1 MILVSNAPHPNPLRA
16 SGERGLL
23 PCDAVGVK
31 GLPIALTLVL
41 CAAAPVWGQ
50 PGEQYTAIVASEAAD
65 TLTRVRFGPGGLVAE
80 RTIPTGL
87 MPTDID
93 GPHGVA
99 VAPDG
104 RSYLVTLAHGQPE
117 GALWKYSA
125 ADDRVVGRVT
135 LGPFPATVQVTP
147 NGDFAY
153 VVNFNLHGDRTP
165 SSVSVVATAP
175 MLEVARIPT
184 CLMPH
189 GSRFNAAG
197 TRHYSACMM
206 DDLLVEIDSS
216 TMRVARQFVLTRG
229 REGGRVGATT
239 SAAASREHAAATHAG
254 GHGAEAPPPGSE
266 ACSPTWAQP
275 SSDGRRVF
283 VACNGTSEIVD
294 VDVEAWSVTRRL
306 SVGSGVYNLAVTHDG
321 RRLLATNRRG
331 QSVSVFDLASGRE
344 LARVATKRRVVHG
357 VVVTSDDRYAFV
369 TAEGVGS
376 DPGAVEVLDLTTLTI
391 VASLD
396 VASQAGGV
404 DIFR

>member
-1 MILVSNAPHPNPLRA
+1 M
-16 SGERGLL
+16 
-23 PCDAVGVK
+23 
-31 GLPIALTLVL
+31 LVL
-41 CAAAPVWGQ
+41 SVSLAAVVLLAIAPAMAQ
-50 PGEQYTAIVASEAAD
+50 PNASYGAIVASEAAD

-80 RTIPTGL
+80 RSIPTGL

-99 VAPDG
+99 LAPDG
-104 RSYLVTLAHGQPE
+104 RSYVVTLAHGQPE
-117 GALWKYSA
+117 GALWKYST
-125 ADDRVVGRVT
+125 ADDRVVGRVS
-135 LGPFPATVQVTP
+135 LGLFPATVQITP

-189 GSRFNAAG
+189 GSRFNPAG

-206 DDLLVEIDSS
+206 DDRLVEIDTA

-229 REGGRVGATT
+229 GEGGRGGATT
-239 SAAASREHAAATHAG
+239 AAAGREPAAASHAG
-254 GHGAEAPPPGSE
+254 GHGAEAPPPGSD

-283 VACNGTSEIVD
+283 VACNGTSEIVE

-306 SVGSGVYNLAVTHDG
+306 PAGPGVYNLAVTHDG

-331 QSVSVFDLASGRE
+331 QSVSVFDLTSGRE

-357 VVVTSDDRYAFV
+357 VAVTSDDHYAFV
-369 TAEGVGS
+369 TAEGVGNE
-376 DPGAVEVLDLTTLTI
+376 PGAVEVLDLTTLAI

-404 DIFR
+404 DVMSVP

>member
-1 MILVSNAPHPNPLRA
+1 V
-16 SGERGLL
+16 
-23 PCDAVGVK
+23 
-31 GLPIALTLVL
+31 LVL
-41 CAAAPVWGQ
+41 SVSLAAVVLLAIAPAMAQ
-50 PGEQYTAIVASEAAD
+50 PNASYGAIVASEAAD

-80 RTIPTGL
+80 RSIPTGL

-99 VAPDG
+99 LAPDG
-104 RSYLVTLAHGQPE
+104 RSYVVTLAHGQPE
-117 GALWKYSA
+117 GALWKYST
-125 ADDRVVGRVT
+125 ADDRVVGRVS
-135 LGPFPATVQVTP
+135 LGLFPATVQITP

-189 GSRFNAAG
+189 GSRFNPAG

-206 DDLLVEIDSS
+206 DDRLVEIDTA

-229 REGGRVGATT
+229 GEGGRGGATT
-239 SAAASREHAAATHAG
+239 AAAGREPAAASHAG
-254 GHGAEAPPPGSE
+254 GHGAEAPPPGSD

-283 VACNGTSEIVD
+283 VACNGTSEIVE

-306 SVGSGVYNLAVTHDG
+306 PAGPGVYNLAVTHDG

-331 QSVSVFDLASGRE
+331 QSVSVFDLTSGRE

-357 VVVTSDDRYAFV
+357 VAVTSDDHYAFV
-369 TAEGVGS
+369 TAEGVGNE
-376 DPGAVEVLDLTTLTI
+376 PGAVEVLDLTTLAI

-404 DIFR
+404 DVMSVP